1 MSLLS
6 KVSTSAS
13 QLPSRVF
20 LYAREKW
27 GKSSLFAFA
36 PKPIFFMTRGE
47 TGLVELIAGG
57 RVPPTAHF
65 AYDESDPPNWETLRA
80 GVRELIREQHDY
92 KTLIIDTANGAEILC
107 QDHVRNTQFKGRQ
120 ALFASYGKGNEA
132 CRPEWLALLQDLDE
146 LRAKRRMSVVM
157 VAHTTVK
164 KFDDPTQEE
173 GYDKYRPACVDKL
186 WDLTH
191 KWADVICFGH
201 FKAVT
206 FEAEGG
212 KTKAKNE
219 VQRVLCFD
227 PSPVWDAGNRYGLT
241 GQLNVSGGAKAAF
254 GAFAQMVAAAKSAGQ
269 PKPEPKPKA
278 AASAPAADPADPD
291 ADPLPPGKPG
301 QLFDQPSDG
310 IPH

>member
-1 MSLLS
+1 MSLLA

-27 GKSSLFAFA
+27 GKSSLFAYA

-47 TGLVELIAGG
+47 TGLTELIAGN

-65 AYDESDPPNWETLRA
+65 DYDESAPPTWETLRRA
-80 GVRELIREQHDY
+80 VGELIRETHDY
-92 KTLIIDTANGAEILC
+92 KTLVIDTANGAEILC
-107 QDHVRNTQFKGRQ
+107 QDFIRGRDFKGRQ
-120 ALFASYGKGNEA
+120 SLFASYGKGNEA
-132 CRPEWLALLQDLDE
+132 CRPEWLGLLQDLDE
-146 LRAKRRMSVVM
+146 LRARRRMAVVM
-157 VAHTTVK
+157 VAHTQVK

-227 PSPVWDAGNRYGLT
+227 PSPVWDAGNRYGVS

-254 GAFAQMVAAAKSAGQ
+254 DAFAKAVSKAKSAGL
-269 PKPEPKPKA
+269 PKPEPEKS
-278 AASAPAADPADPD
+278 ASPPDPVSADSVPQ
-291 ADPLPPGKPG
+291 G
-301 QLFDQPSDG
+301 
-310 IPH
+310 

>member
-27 GKSSLFAFA
+27 GKSSLFAYA

-47 TGLVELIAGG
+47 TGLTELIAGG

-65 AYDESDPPNWETLRA
+65 AYDESDPPTWDTLRA
-80 GVRELIREQHDY
+80 AVRELITGQHDY
-92 KTLIIDTANGAEILC
+92 KTFVIDTANGAEILC
-107 QDHVRNTQFKGRQ
+107 QDFVRRTQFDNKQ
-120 ALFASYGKGNEA
+120 WKFASYGKGNEA

-157 VAHTTVK
+157 LAHTTVK

-191 KWADVICFGH
+191 KWADMICFGH

-206 FEAEGG
+206 FEAESG

-219 VQRVLCFD
+219 VRRVLCFD
-227 PSPVWDAGNRYGLT
+227 PSPVWDAGNRYGLA
-241 GQLNVSGGAKAAF
+241 GQLDVSHGAETAF
-254 GAFAQMVAAAKSAGQ
+254 KAFAKSVAQAKSAGL
-269 PKPEPKPKA
+269 PKPAKEPA
-278 AASAPAADPADPD
+278 APAATTPPD
-291 ADPLPPGKPG
+291 RGDAHEGDAEGVPQG
-301 QLFDQPSDG
+301 
-310 IPH
+310 